1 MKKTRIILA
10 LALITILVTGCD
22 MLVKKNP
29 TKDISSPI
37 DYNKGTKALEVEIL
51 ENMPPE
57 EIYEYEDFTIGVA
70 IRNTGRY
77 DVEEAEISLAGLVDM
92 YFDVEKEDYKE
103 KINLKGRSQDN
114 PEGELKFIQI
124 NAKNKGI
131 PLGMEEYDA
140 SFDIGLFYSYET
152 IASAEVCVNPNALK
166 NIKLSEDLCEMKD
179 VRLSSQGAPIAVK
192 KVEQY
197 ISSVGSKL
205 RANYEIYL
213 DNVGDGKLTFD
224 KIKLEEAMLSTNE
237 LTCKNYI
244 IEDFNE
250 QKEPKFVCY
259 RDISNEEGTYSTILS
274 VKLSYDYKTVH
285 QGEITI
291 KK

>member
-259 RDISNEEGTYSTILS
+259 RDISNEEGTDSTILS